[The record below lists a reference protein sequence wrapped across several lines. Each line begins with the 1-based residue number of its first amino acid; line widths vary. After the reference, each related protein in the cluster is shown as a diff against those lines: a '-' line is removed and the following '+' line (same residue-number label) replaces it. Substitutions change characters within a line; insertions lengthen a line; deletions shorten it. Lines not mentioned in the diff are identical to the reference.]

1 MTGSKHG
8 IQNYVHEQ
16 SGPQHGDQDAY
27 EFLDRGIL
35 KITESTG
42 KTSYLVMDFWNSL
55 IADPGHEPGGTGGPA
70 PDVLDTVPE

>member
-1 MTGSKHG
+1 MGFKVTYTNS
-8 IQNYVHEQ
+8 
-16 SGPQHGDQDAY
+16 PATQHGDQDAY